1 MKHLLDTD
9 ICIYWLKGVDEIKKG
24 VKRTGEDNLAISII
38 TLGELKY
45 GAYYS
50 KHVKQN
56 LQKLADFLR
65 KVELVYLDEKSIDQ
79 YGNIKADLRR
89 KGRLIED
96 FDLLNAS
103 IALSKDWTFVT
114 NNLRHYERI
123 EGLKIENWME
133 DGGLR

>member
-1 MKHLLDTD
+1 
-9 ICIYWLKGVDEIKKG
+9 
-24 VKRTGEDNLAISII
+24 
-38 TLGELKY
+38 
-45 GAYYS
+45 
-50 KHVKQN
+50 VKQN

-79 YGNIKADLRR
+79 YGKIKADLRR
-89 KGRLIED
+89 EGRLIED

-123 EGLKIENWME
+123 EGQKNRKL
-133 DGGLR
+133 DGRC

>member
-1 MKHLLDTD
+1 M
-9 ICIYWLKGVDEIKKG
+9 
-24 VKRTGEDNLAISII
+24 
-38 TLGELKY
+38 
-45 GAYYS
+45 
-50 KHVKQN
+50 KQN

-79 YGNIKADLRR
+79 YGKIKADLRR
-89 KGRLIED
+89 EGRLIED

>member
-9 ICIYWLKGVDEIKKG
+9 ICIYWLKGIDEIKKG
-24 VKRTGEDNLAISII
+24 VERTGEDNLAISII

-50 KHVKQN
+50 KRVKQN

-79 YGNIKADLRR
+79 YGKIKADLRR
-89 KGRLIED
+89 RGRLIED

-103 IALSKDWTFVT
+103 IALSKNWTFVT

-133 DGGLR
+133 DVD